1 MAKDVGLIGLSLP
14 RDEFAKKRSVSSVYY
29 MGGFGSE
36 WAHFLKT
43 GLILGLLVG

>member
-29 MGGFGSE
+29 
-36 WAHFLKT
+36 
-43 GLILGLLVG
+43 I